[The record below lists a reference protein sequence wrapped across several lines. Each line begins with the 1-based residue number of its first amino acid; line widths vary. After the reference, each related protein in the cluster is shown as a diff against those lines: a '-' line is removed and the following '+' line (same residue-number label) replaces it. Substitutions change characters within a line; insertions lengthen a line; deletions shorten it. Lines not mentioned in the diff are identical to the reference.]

1 LETAN
6 LVINQDKNARDVV
19 TFDEVTYWCEGH
31 SVAIGFGKTP
41 DSIYNDI
48 RLV

>member
-6 LVINQDKNARDVV
+6 LVIDQDKNARDVV
-19 TFDEVTYWCEGH
+19 SFGEVAYWCEGH
-31 SVAIGFGKTP
+31 SVTIGFGKTP
-41 DSIYNDI
+41 DSVNNEI